1 MREDKAEMNIL
12 IITIPHSVRHS
23 GDYSMFN
30 FPLGMAY
37 VLASVRK
44 KIKGT
49 NILVSDFSV
58 EHIISEDAMKEKLQ
72 SIKCNFNPDYVLYGA
87 MITRFSY
94 IRTLSFL
101 IKDMFPYAKQ
111 VLGGSAAGSGY
122 KFFID
127 DRIIDYIVVGE
138 GEEAIAD
145 ILSGNWSKNKSI
157 ITQGSVLM
165 PVSQTIENI
174 DTIPMPSYKDFD
186 VEKYIENNH
195 YNTGWR
201 YMPMIASRGCPFACT
216 FCYPNFGRTVR
227 FRGEDQV
234 ISEMAYLGKD
244 YNVEAV
250 SFWDE
255 IQFLNKEWMENFC
268 RKLINI
274 KMNMK
279 WVCVSRASLFQEKD
293 IPLLRLAKKAGCLR
307 IAIGIESGNQN
318 ILDKMNKNT
327 EVKQI
332 EDAIRIIRKAGIKV
346 TGSILAGYPGETI
359 ETLDDTVKFA
369 NRNLLK
375 TSFYCLIPLPGSKI
389 YDDCV
394 SNNRIKNERAYLEDV
409 STQGGDASHIV
420 INLTDMDDQTYR
432 NEIRKANESVK
443 DIKLKS
449 MIKYYGF
456 GIGLVNYGI
465 NLYKTFYMKKL
476 GRKFETP

>member
-1 MREDKAEMNIL
+1 MNIL
-12 IITIPHSVRHS
+12 VITIPHSVRHS
-23 GDYSMFN
+23 GDYTMFE

-37 VLASVRK
+37 VLASLRK
-44 KIKGT
+44 KIKGA
-49 NILVSDFSV
+49 NVLVSDFIV
-58 EHIISEDAMKEKLQ
+58 EHVVSEDAMKEKLR

-138 GEEAIAD
+138 GEDAIVD
-145 ILSGNWSKNKSI
+145 ILSGNWPNNKSI
-157 ITQGSVLM
+157 ITPASGLM
-165 PVSQTIENI
+165 PVRQAIENI
-174 DTIPMPSYKDFD
+174 DAIPMPSYKDFD
-186 VEKYIENNH
+186 VGKYIDNNH

-216 FCYPNFGRTVR
+216 FCYPNFGSTLRLR
-227 FRGEDQV
+227 EESQV

-244 YNVEAV
+244 YSVEAV
-250 SFWDE
+250 CFWDE
-255 IQFLNKEWMENFC
+255 IQFLNKGWMENFC
-268 RKLINI
+268 RKLIDTKI
-274 KMNMK
+274 NMK
-279 WVCVSRASLFQEKD
+279 WVCASRASLFQEKD

-307 IAIGIESGNQN
+307 IAIGIESGNQD

-327 EVKQI
+327 KVKQI
-332 EDAIRIIRKAGIKV
+332 EDAIRIIRKAGIKA
-346 TGSILAGYPGETI
+346 TGSILAGYPGETS
-359 ETLDDTVKFA
+359 ETLRDTVKFV
-369 NRNLLK
+369 NGNLLK

-394 SNNRIKNERAYLEDV
+394 SNNWIKNERAYLENV
-409 STQGGDASHIV
+409 SGQGGDASHIV

-432 NEIRKANESVK
+432 NEIGKANESVK
-443 DIKLKS
+443 EIKLKN
-449 MIKYYGF
+449 MIEYYGL
-456 GIGLVNYGI
+456 GMGLVNYVI